1 MIVNLSVKLPILGYF
16 ATPCHSL
23 HLRSQRGALQQKSH
37 SSEACYSRGIMEKTL
52 KTMKIEHLK

>member
-1 MIVNLSVKLPILGYF
+1 MIVNLSVRLPILGYF

-23 HLRSQRGALQQKSH
+23 PLPSQRGALQQKSQ
-37 SSEACYSRGIMEKTL
+37 SSEACYTRSIMEKTP